1 MNRLYSGV
9 ISIMALLILS
19 TCLSGQVGIPVFQ
32 NKRASYKDVLKEAK
46 EKNTIALV
54 VMYTEAIASNV
65 IPRITGADT
74 IKSNNNL
81 ITAVVDP
88 YIQVNHPLIR
98 RARPFNNPMWITIHP
113 DNTIIGLSNSIVTNE
128 GLSQFVRASK
138 RIAQHYS
145 EAKAQLN
152 VDKNNMEAK
161 KSLIEAMTVMYD
173 SKKAQKHINKYI
185 GSIGNPSRE
194 ELEFVFKV
202 AENCACG
209 GKLEKFINKHASKLE
224 RVITTDRYL
233 RLRQKFINTKLDEK
247 GLLEPFYVWRAYE
260 KDLGVHADSLFRLF
274 AIGYFA
280 SIPSESEALINESID
295 YLGAY
300 PDSPWELQDP
310 LFNTVVNTISKKEDL
325 ELMLDLI
332 GGQLF
337 KEKTYRKLDYRA
349 LILYK
354 LGQKDKALQ
363 LLSEV
368 NEMAVKQ
375 GIRYKSLIYGLKK

>member
-1 MNRLYSGV
+1 
-9 ISIMALLILS
+9 MALLILS

-88 YIQVNHPLIR
+88 Y
-98 RARPFNNPMWITIHP
+98 
-113 DNTIIGLSNSIVTNE
+113 SNSIVTNE